1 MGIADVDAMMKCP
14 ICEFEIE
21 EGSTCPR
28 CGTNVPL
35 FASSP
40 NRIEIKDVDQPLVD
54 IRCERCEKGIMI
66 LVTDETDIPRY
77 RCPECKAYKGEFLH
91 TGRDI
96 YYSTTELRVGQF
108 IDTKLRIAGHFFL
121 PADDH
126 LEYLTRKI
134 SETTN
139 IEPERIESA
148 VEYLMDRRV
157 IMIIPKGDHFEVE
170 FR

>member
-1 MGIADVDAMMKCP
+1 MADVDMMMKCP
-14 ICEFEIE
+14 VCDLELK
-21 EGSTCPR
+21 EGSVCPR
-28 CGTNVPL
+28 CGTNVPP

-40 NRIEIKDVDQPLVD
+40 DRIDIKDVDHPLVD
-54 IRCERCEKGIMI
+54 MQCERCEKGIMV

-91 TGRDI
+91 TGKEI

-108 IDTKLRIAGHFFL
+108 IDTKLRIVGHLFL

-126 LEYLTRKI
+126 MEYLARKI
-134 SETTN
+134 SEATK

-148 VEYLMDRRV
+148 VQYLTERNV